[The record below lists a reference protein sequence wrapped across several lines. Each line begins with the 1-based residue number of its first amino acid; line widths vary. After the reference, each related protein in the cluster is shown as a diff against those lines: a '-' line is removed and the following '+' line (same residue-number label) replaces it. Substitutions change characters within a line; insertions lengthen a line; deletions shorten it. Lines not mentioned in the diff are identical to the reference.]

1 MSKTVEFLIRQNLIT
16 VFSERDA
23 EKRRAVIAS
32 LWAPDGIF
40 IDPDGV
46 HVGRAAI
53 DQTAEQLLRKY
64 RAFVFTELGPVD
76 GYHGIGRLAW
86 GFGPPGAAP
95 AMTGIDVLVSANEQ
109 ISALYTFV
117 DPAKS

>member
-1 MSKTVEFLIRQNLIT
+1 M
-16 VFSERDA
+16 A
-23 EKRRAVIAS
+23 EPYKC
-32 LWAPDGIF
+32 
-40 IDPDGV
+40 
-46 HVGRAAI
+46 
-53 DQTAEQLLRKY
+53 KY
-64 RAFVFTELGPVD
+64 RDFVFTELGPVD

>member
-1 MSKTVEFLIRQNLIT
+1 VSKTVEFLIRQNLIT

-23 EKRRAVIAS
+23 EKRRAIIAS
-32 LWAPDGIF
+32 LWAADGVF

-46 HVGRAAI
+46 HVGREAI

-64 RAFVFTELGPVD
+64 RDFVFTELGPVD

-86 GFGPPGAAP
+86 GFGPPGAVP

-109 ISALYTFV
+109 ISNLYTFV

>member
-1 MSKTVEFLIRQNLIT
+1 MSRTVEFLIRQNLIT

-23 EKRRAVIAS
+23 EKRRAIIAS
-32 LWAPDGIF
+32 LWAADGVF

-64 RAFVFTELGPVD
+64 RDFVFTELGPVD

>member
-1 MSKTVEFLIRQNLIT
+1 
-16 VFSERDA
+16 
-23 EKRRAVIAS
+23 
-32 LWAPDGIF
+32 
-40 IDPDGV
+40 
-46 HVGRAAI
+46 
-53 DQTAEQLLRKY
+53 
-64 RAFVFTELGPVD
+64 VD